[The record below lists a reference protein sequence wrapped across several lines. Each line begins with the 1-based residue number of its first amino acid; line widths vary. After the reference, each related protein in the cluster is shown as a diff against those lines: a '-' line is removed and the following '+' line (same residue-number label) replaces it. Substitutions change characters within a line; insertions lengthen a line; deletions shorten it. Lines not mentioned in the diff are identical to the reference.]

1 MSDNNSSRKP
11 ENLVP
16 KEIGI
21 SGKLTKGFLH
31 NPLTP
36 LLLIGF
42 LLLGIV
48 GLIAT
53 PRQED
58 PQISVPMADIFV
70 QYPGAS
76 AEQVTNQIAIPLEQE
91 MMEIKGVDHV
101 YSASMRD
108 QAIVTVQFVVGE
120 DLEESLVKVYDKLA
134 SNIDRMPQGAS
145 EPLVKP
151 KSVDDVPLVTLTLW
165 SEEVDDASL
174 RLVALDLLKHI
185 KRVPNTSQGFIVSGR
200 RDQMTISL
208 YPEKLAGHG
217 VTLDQVASTIR
228 ASNSER
234 NAGAMEVG
242 GTVTT
247 VYTGGF
253 LRSVMDLQRLVV
265 GISNGAPVYLRDVA
279 DVHRGPNEASS
290 MVSFYTG
297 KAYGNEH
304 GENDENSEV
313 LDIVGASAVTVAIA
327 KKKSSNGVSVAEDVL
342 SLVED
347 LKGRVIPDNIH
358 VAVTRNY
365 GETAKE
371 KVNEL
376 IFKLFVATGAVVILV
391 WFFLGWRA
399 AAVVAVVVPIVI
411 TFTVFMALIL
421 GFTIDRVSLF
431 ALIFSIGILVD
442 DAIVVVENIYRRWLE
457 KNEINDEITISAVDE
472 VGNPTILAT
481 FTVVAALLPMAAVRG
496 MMGPYM
502 MPIPVLGSVAMIF
515 SLFAAFVFTP
525 WLANKWRPSME
536 TLREAEKK
544 EHRQAEFLGK
554 LYNSTI
560 RRMVENKRNGQF
572 FLVSLFIVFFLSM
585 SLFYFQGVR
594 VKMLPLDNK
603 PEFNIVVNFPEGTA
617 LPETANLVAQIAEKV
632 RQMDQVTAIQTYV
645 GTASPYNFNGLVRHY
660 YLRNNPWEA
669 DLQIQL
675 THKNSREQSSHD
687 LAVLVREMIR
697 GMAKEAGARV
707 QIVEMPPGPPV
718 LQSVVA
724 EVYGPDANT
733 RRKVATDLQAFFE
746 QAEHLDDVDTLM
758 PSDTTIWNFKIN
770 REKAQR
776 VGVNVD
782 SINRTLEM
790 AMGGFQLGDIK
801 HNSVLDITP
810 IVMEIPLA
818 ARSDFGGIGQLPVP
832 TLTGGTVPLS
842 ELGEFVKG
850 KQDPTIFHKDLR
862 PVEFV
867 TAETVG
873 KLAAPIYGMNEVSA
887 LMRDYVSPDG
897 VKGLTG
903 ERFGPPANS
912 YETAFEWGGE
922 WTVTY
927 ETFRDMGIAF
937 GIALIMIY
945 MLVVWEFGNFI
956 LPAIVMA
963 PIPLTLVGIVPG
975 HWIMNAEF
983 TATSMIGFIALAGI
997 IVRNSILLVDFSK
1010 REIEKGMPVLDAL
1023 IFACQVRTR
1032 PIVITALALVG
1043 GSSVILFD
1051 PIFQG
1056 MAVSLLFGVLVSTAL
1071 TLFIIPLGC
1080 YSARDAFLNT
1090 STEELASSGGD
1101 SGGDSGSQAT
1111 STAKTAGFIGAKS
1124 AAALG
1129 LVGRLAFDIS
1139 KSAGSAAVGMGKS
1152 GIQKFKNRKANQAN
1166 NEVLIKA
1173 EEQVVSKGIPTK
1185 DSVDSLQTTQPIQ
1198 KTSVTEP
1205 VVEAKPDTTTATVEL
1220 KKPPVAKKVSVKKVA
1235 PKKPV
1240 VKKSAPKKE
1249 IAKKPVTVRKKA
1261 APKTAAPQTKQKSS
1275 SPPAVSKKAPDTAK
1289 SAATAPTTQVPASK
1303 QIDSPEVPPA
1313 QAPKAKSKGRRG
1325 IRLKGL

>member
-1 MSDNNSSRKP
+1 M
-11 ENLVP
+11 
-16 KEIGI
+16 
-21 SGKLTKGFLH
+21 
-31 NPLTP
+31 
-36 LLLIGF
+36 
-42 LLLGIV
+42 V

-76 AEQVTNQIAIPLEQE
+76 AEQVNNQIAIPLEQV
-91 MMEIKGVDHV
+91 MMEIKGVEHV

-108 QAIVTVQFVVGE
+108 QAVVTVQFVVGE
-120 DLEESLVKVYDKLA
+120 DFGESLVKVYDKLA
-134 SNIDRMPQGAS
+134 SNIDRMPPGSS

-185 KRVPNTSQGFIVSGR
+185 KHVPNTSQGFIVSGR

-217 VTLDQVASTIR
+217 VTLDQVAKTIE

-279 DVHRGPNEASS
+279 DVRRGPNEPSS
-290 MVSFYTG
+290 LVSYYTG
-297 KAYGNEH
+297 KAFGGDEGEH
-304 GENDENSEV
+304 DGDDQAIDV
-313 LDIVGASAVTVAIA
+313 VGAAAVTVAIA
-327 KKKSSNGVSVAEDVL
+327 KKKSSNGVSVADDVL
-342 SLVED
+342 SLVDD
-347 LKGRVIPDNIH
+347 LKGRVIPDNVH

-411 TFTVFMALIL
+411 TFTVFMALML

-442 DAIVVVENIYRRWLE
+442 DAIVVVENVYRRWLE
-457 KNEINDEITISAVDE
+457 KNEINDEITIAAVDE

-525 WLANKWRPSME
+525 WLANKWRPSMK
-536 TLREAEKK
+536 TLHEAEVK
-544 EHRQAEFLGK
+544 ELRQAEFLGK

-572 FLVSLFIVFFLSM
+572 FLVSLFVVFFLCMSM
-585 SLFYFQGVR
+585 FYFKGVR

-617 LPETANLVAQIAEKV
+617 LPETANLVGQIAEKV
-632 RQMDQVTAIQTYV
+632 RQIDQVTAIQTYV

-660 YLRNNPWEA
+660 YLRNKPWEA
-669 DLQIQL
+669 DLQVQL

-687 LAVLVREMIR
+687 LAVLAREMIQE
-697 GMAKEAGARV
+697 MAQQAGAKV

-724 EVYGPDANT
+724 EVYGPDAIT
-733 RRKVATDLQAFFE
+733 RRQVASDLQTYFE

-758 PSDTTIWNFKIN
+758 PSETMVWSFEIN

-782 SINRTLEM
+782 SINRTLQM

-810 IVMEIPLA
+810 IIMEVPLA

-832 TLTGGTVPLS
+832 TQMGGTVPLS
-842 ELGEFVKG
+842 ELGEFVKR

-873 KLAAPIYGMNEVSA
+873 TLAAPIYGMNEVGA
-887 LMRDYVSPDG
+887 LMQDYVSPDG
-897 VKGLTG
+897 VVSLSGNRL
-903 ERFGPPANS
+903 GPPDNNFES
-912 YETAFEWGGE
+912 GFEWGGE

-937 GIALIMIY
+937 GIALILIY
-945 MLVVWEFGNFI
+945 MLVVWEFGNFV

-1010 REIEKGMPVLDAL
+1010 HEIEKGMPVLDAL

-1080 YSARDAFLNT
+1080 YSARASFLPPGA
-1090 STEELASSGGD
+1090 EDEPDPGGEPD
-1101 SGGDSGSQAT
+1101 GGAPPDLSDPKTGSVF
-1111 STAKTAGFIGAKS
+1111 SKLGAV
-1124 AAALG
+1124 AG
-1129 LVGRLAFDIS
+1129 LVGMLALDIT
-1139 KSAGSAAVGMGKS
+1139 KSAGSAILGLGKMGINKL
-1152 GIQKFKNRKANQAN
+1152 KHRKADQTTIEKLVNKADAKTHHENTEQKISNAQSVPATEELLTVN
-1166 NEVLIKA
+1166 KSELTEAAVFPSKAVTKKTLTEKA
-1173 EEQVVSKGIPTK
+1173 EKLKPPLVKES
-1185 DSVDSLQTTQPIQ
+1185 
-1198 KTSVTEP
+1198 
-1205 VVEAKPDTTTATVEL
+1205 VVEQAVTAKISRKQAVE
-1220 KKPPVAKKVSVKKVA
+1220 KKPAAAKKKAAVKKKAVTKVKTA
-1235 PKKPV
+1235 VPKKP
-1240 VKKSAPKKE
+1240 
-1249 IAKKPVTVRKKA
+1249 
-1261 APKTAAPQTKQKSS
+1261 QTKKTSANDFVDKTLATNAQPQSQIQADNPVI
-1275 SPPAVSKKAPDTAK
+1275 PPITK
-1289 SAATAPTTQVPASK
+1289 
-1303 QIDSPEVPPA
+1303 
-1313 QAPKAKSKGRRG
+1313 PKAKSKGRRG